1 LLLDLRVRSAEAQ
14 DASGSAWRY
23 WYRTSRLSYEVPLRG
38 RHARAVLLR
47 IGGQAGKRPERV
59 TWGGVNGTSAIA
71 RTEVMP
77 GNVRPWRRIGWAQ
90 ARNFDDFRRIPGTT
104 RGTTL
109 RGMATDA
116 CLPGIA

>member
-1 LLLDLRVRSAEAQ
+1 
-14 DASGSAWRY
+14 
-23 WYRTSRLSYEVPLRG
+23 
-38 RHARAVLLR
+38 
-47 IGGQAGKRPERV
+47 
-59 TWGGVNGTSAIA
+59 
-71 RTEVMP
+71 MP